1 MKKLFAICLG
11 LLMLVGCANTTNTP
25 SKKVEDFLGK
35 YQKLDNDVLTQLD
48 LTVDSDADMS
58 DEQKKDYKALME
70 KQYQNLSYKITD
82 EKIDDDTATVDAEIE
97 VYDYQANINKSKAYF
112 DEHKDEF
119 VTKDDDTGIKKY
131 FDYKIKELKDVTD
144 KTTYT
149 ITFNLNKEDG
159 EWKLQD
165 ITDVDRQKIH
175 GLY

>member
-82 EKIDDDTATVDAEIE
+82 EKIDDDTATVDA
-97 VYDYQANINKSKAYF
+97 
-112 DEHKDEF
+112 
-119 VTKDDDTGIKKY
+119 
-131 FDYKIKELKDVTD
+131 
-144 KTTYT
+144 
-149 ITFNLNKEDG
+149 
-159 EWKLQD
+159 
-165 ITDVDRQKIH
+165 
-175 GLY
+175 